1 MAHGP
6 AYLPSEGIIKD
17 VVIRDAVSVSSSDG
31 EMIFLHEK
39 VRLNLFVI
47 VMAQYIELFSARY
60 FKFCMYGWCN
70 VYQCNVICS
79 IVTQHKILFRNY
91 IYLSMLFDN
100 QWNKPYLV
108 KKLQNHD
115 NFKTL
120 IIQHFQEFYV
130 LLIR

>member
-1 MAHGP
+1 MD
-6 AYLPSEGIIKD
+6 D
-17 VVIRDAVSVSSSDG
+17 VMCIN
-31 EMIFLHEK
+31 E
-39 VRLNLFVI
+39 
-47 VMAQYIELFSARY
+47 
-60 FKFCMYGWCN
+60 CN
-70 VYQCNVICS
+70 VFRS
-79 IVTQHKILFRNY
+79 IVTQHEILFRNY

-120 IIQHFQEFYV
+120 IIQHFQESYV